1 MTRERLDELVGASQ
15 AEELAWLIRKGP
27 APQEHELI

>member
-27 APQEHELI
+27 APQEHDLI